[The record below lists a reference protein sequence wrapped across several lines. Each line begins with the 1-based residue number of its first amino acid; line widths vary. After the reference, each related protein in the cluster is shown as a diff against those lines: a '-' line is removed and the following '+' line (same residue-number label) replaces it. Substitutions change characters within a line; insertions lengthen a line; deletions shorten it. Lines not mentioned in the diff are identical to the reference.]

1 MALVMYCFQRK
12 KDKGPRD
19 FGAILMG
26 LCVIGFVLCCVLFI
40 LDPAMEAERKASEL
54 AYARATARVEPRL
67 PEERHRDNNIKQL
80 IKELFE
86 MGVKSPTLL
95 LEKLDNENV
104 FGTLNG
110 VEGFICPSDK
120 SALLD
125 YPRLTNQ
132 KSLIAFRNKE
142 EGSFAFYQHLR
153 KAGGTGFCDLANSNL
168 PKRTVPSYYCMP
180 DNRGS
185 LATAPWN
192 SMSYTLDVIK
202 EKKYRVI
209 ANEWDTFLAPFLNY
223 SNAIFATT
231 IRHPIDRWY
240 SQYRFEHLEHRDGS
254 KQDAP
259 RQSFL
264 DWYKGCVR
272 YTMGRNYYVKTFL
285 GEVDAVVDDMKKGDF
300 YWTYHKFNRR
310 EKLREQQGL
319 PVVSWE
325 EFDRAL
331 NHFRQFHLILVMEW
345 LGSSGPYIE
354 KLLDWKVPPKQV
366 LPHEVQAQR
375 QDKRSKAS
383 KDMISVEEYRYLREQ
398 NVFDILFFE
407 IAKRIYLERTVCSAL
422 DSP

>member
-1 MALVMYCFQRK
+1 MSLFQRK
-12 KDKGPRD
+12 KDKGPREFD
-19 FGAILMG
+19 AILIG

-54 AYARATARVEPRL
+54 AYARATARVEPRSQ
-67 PEERHRDNNIKQL
+67 EAVGSVVTKSNSKSFQRL
-80 IKELFE
+80 IKDLFE
-86 MGVKSPTLL
+86 LGVQNPTLL
-95 LEKLDNENV
+95 LDKIDNEDI
-104 FGTLNG
+104 FGTNIG
-110 VEGFICPSDK
+110 ADDFVCPADSTDH
-120 SALLD
+120 LD
-125 YPRLTNQ
+125 YPDLTNQ
-132 KSLIAFRNKE
+132 QSLQAFRTNV

-168 PKRTVPSYYCMP
+168 PKGTVPSYYCMP

-202 EKKYRVI
+202 QKKFRVI
-209 ANEWDTFLAPFLNY
+209 ANEWDTFLSPFLNY
-223 SNAIFATT
+223 TNVIFATT

-254 KQDAP
+254 KPGDK

-285 GEVDAVVDDMKKGDF
+285 GEVDPVVDDMKKGDF

-325 EFDRAL
+325 EFESAL

-345 LGSSGPYIE
+345 LATSGPYIE

-366 LPHEVQAQR
+366 LPHEVQAKR
-375 QDKRSKAS
+375 QDKKSKAS
-383 KDMISVEEYRYLREQ
+383 KDMVSAEEYKYLREQ

-407 IAKRIYLERTVCSAL
+407 IAKRIYAERFSCSK
-422 DSP
+422 D